1 MTATA
6 EVRGGPL
13 SGSYLSF
20 VAATGLSSLGDA
32 AWVLALTTA
41 LVGATS
47 ATAAGAVLA
56 LAGVPR
62 VVALLGGGVVADRY
76 GPVRVMVWA
85 DLLRGAVMAAAA
97 VVVLA
102 VGPSVP
108 VLAVAA
114 AALTVLG
121 AFFVPAS
128 GALRPLLLPEEQLV
142 RGNALYLVGLR
153 TGQAAGG
160 PAGAGLLALGGVVAV
175 ALANAASFLVSAVAV
190 ARVRPG
196 GAPGVGAPAGGSPPR
211 RRFLGGLRHVARGGT
226 AAPARGRDTTPF
238 TRRVAEGL
246 RHVAGDPGLRL
257 LVVVVGLVELAAAGP
272 VNIGLVLL
280 ADGIGAGTTGAGLLL
295 SAFTAGATLAFV
307 ASLVRPVGRRAG
319 AALLV
324 GVGAQAAVL
333 ACLGLVGSLTGALVG
348 YGLLGL
354 VTAQTGVVL
363 TSLVQRRTPAAVRGR
378 VMSILSLV
386 VFGAPLLGN
395 AGIGAAV
402 DLLGLTTTMVLH
414 GLLAVAAVCAYA
426 SSPVLRGARLD

>member
-1 MTATA
+1 MTAPA
-6 EVRGGPL
+6 GVRRGPL
-13 SGSYLSF
+13 APAYLSF

-32 AWVLALTTA
+32 AWVLALTA
-41 LVGATS
+41 SLVGTTS

-76 GPVRVMVWA
+76 GPVRVMVVA
-85 DLLRGAVMAAAA
+85 DLLRGAVMVVAA

-153 TGQAAGG
+153 AGQAAGG

-175 ALANAASFLVSAVAV
+175 AVANAASFLVSAVAV
-190 ARVRPG
+190 ARARP
-196 GAPGVGAPAGGSPPR
+196 VGAVAPVGRDGAARDST
-211 RRFLGGLRHVARGGT
+211 GLR
-226 AAPARGRDTTPF
+226 
-238 TRRVAEGL
+238 RRVAEGL
-246 RHVAGDPGLRL
+246 RHVARDPGLRL
-257 LVVVVGLVELAAAGP
+257 LVLVVGLVELAAAGP

-280 ADGIGAGTTGAGLLL
+280 ADAIGAGVPGAGLMLT
-295 SAFTAGATLAFV
+295 AFTAGATLAFV
-307 ASLVRPVGRRAG
+307 ASLVWPVGRRAG
-319 AALLV
+319 AVLV
-324 GVGAQAAVL
+324 AGVGAQAGVL

-363 TSLVQRRTPAAVRGR
+363 TSLIQRRTPAGVRGR
-378 VMSILSLV
+378 VMSIMSLV

-395 AGIGAAV
+395 VGIGVAV
-402 DLLGLTTTMVLH
+402 DLFGLTTTMVLH
-414 GLLAVAAVCAYA
+414 GLVAVAAVCAYA
-426 SSPVLRGARLD
+426 SSPILRGARLD